1 MLHIKDN
8 TVETVLFILAKSV
21 QLLLGLVSIAML
33 IRAIMP
39 FFFEVEDNK
48 LFILACFI
56 SEPLIA
62 PVRLVMVKL
71 NIGQNS
77 PIDWAFFVTYLIIGI
92 LESILPVI

>member
-1 MLHIKDN
+1 M
-8 TVETVLFILAKSV
+8 ETVLFILAKSV

>member
-1 MLHIKDN
+1 M
-8 TVETVLFILAKSV
+8 ETVLFIIAKSV
-21 QLLLGLVSIAML
+21 QLLLALVSLAMM

-39 FFFEVEDNK
+39 FFFDVEDNK
-48 LFILACFI
+48 IFIIACFV

-62 PVRLVMVKL
+62 PVRLIMTKL

-77 PIDWAFFVTYLIIGI
+77 PIDWAFFVTYIIICI